1 MEKGKKLKV
10 SMLVGRVRL
19 SYPVFYASVVDSAL
33 YQLLIAKLLYQVY
46 NKQYD
51 VWQSSIPTETGNYCL
66 WFELYI

>member
-19 SYPVFYASVVDSAL
+19 SYPAFYASVVDSAL

-51 VWQSSIPTETGNYCL
+51 V
-66 WFELYI
+66 